1 MMPQVKGS
9 MGKKRILYIEMNRD
23 GTLGGS
29 YYSLLYLLQGLN
41 RNLYEP
47 VVMFFRE
54 NTMIPDFESTP
65 AEVMVYDYA
74 PSTFHPIRG
83 PYDALRYLPK
93 LFRRVL
99 IPQFG
104 LGKMIDEIRPD
115 ILHLNNNFFSNH
127 EWMLACR
134 LRGVK
139 IVAHNRG
146 VPMQS
151 SLQTRIFVRM
161 LDAVICVSDFNL
173 HAIHE
178 FGLSPKLARRVY
190 NGLDP
195 ERIKIPASAQQ
206 RERYRRELGLSGED
220 ILIGIVGNIS
230 RFKGQLV
237 FARAM
242 RMVIERNARA
252 KAVII
257 GTAPSKE
264 LAYEREV
271 RTYIASA
278 NLGDRVA
285 MLGFRNDVPDLLNA
299 MDIFVH
305 ASTEPEPFGR
315 AVLEAMIMGKP
326 IVATDGGGVREL
338 IVDGESGKLVPMGDH
353 VAMASSIDGYIRD
366 EVAAKACG
374 ERAERRSRLFSIPAM
389 VKGVEDVYEEL
400 FA

>member
-1 MMPQVKGS
+1 

-29 YYSLLYLLQGLN
+29 YFSLLYLLRGLN

-47 VVMFFRE
+47 VVMFFQE
-54 NTMIPDFESTP
+54 NAMIQDFESTP
-65 AEVMVYDYA
+65 AEVLVYDYA
-74 PSTFHPIRG
+74 PSVFHPISG

-99 IPQFG
+99 ITQFG
-104 LGKMIDEIRPD
+104 LRKMIDEIRPD
-115 ILHLNNNFFSNH
+115 IMHLNNNFFSNH

-146 VPMQS
+146 IPMQP

-173 HAIHE
+173 SAIHE
-178 FGLSPKLARRVY
+178 YGLRPKLARRVY

-195 ERIKIPASAQQ
+195 ERIKVPAAARQ
-206 RERYRRELGLSGED
+206 RERCRRELGLGGED

-237 FARAM
+237 FAKAM
-242 RMVIERNARA
+242 RRVLERNTTA

-257 GTAPSKE
+257 GTATSKE

-271 RTYIASA
+271 RTYIADA

-285 MLGFRNDVPDLLNA
+285 MLGFRKDVPELLNA

-305 ASTEPEPFGR
+305 ASTGPEPFGR
-315 AVLEAMIMGKP
+315 VVLEAMVMGKP

-338 IVDGESGKLVPMGDH
+338 IVDGESGRLVPMGNH
-353 VAMASSIDGYIRD
+353 IAMADAIEGYIRD
-366 EVAAKACG
+366 GVAARACS

-389 VKGVEDVYEEL
+389 LKGIEDVYEEL